1 MGSSE
6 TTGVFELLSETQKRI
21 NLLVGG
27 AGSSKSYSIA
37 QHLLRKFY
45 EEDDIRILVTRK
57 TTPSLRISCYQLIL
71 DLLKKYGWL
80 YHQNKTELI
89 LSQGNN
95 AILFKGLDDPE
106 KIKSAE
112 FNYIWAEEATDLDL
126 DDFRQLNLRLR
137 RETKTINQMF
147 MSCNPIS
154 ALHWIKT
161 EVADKLDVAVNHS
174 TYKDN
179 PFLDKDYV
187 AEIEDLINQDYN
199 YYKIYALGEWGTL
212 ENIIYSKWQTVDEPE
227 KYDEITYGIDWGFN
241 HKSAIV
247 KVYWLDNKV
256 IWHELFY
263 GSGLTHAELVNKAK
277 ELIPEDLRR
286 KELFVDSAE
295 PALINE
301 FYRAGFNVHPSKK
314 NVIDGI
320 NFCKSCLIGL
330 TKTSANGIKEI
341 NSYSWKRDKNGN
353 IIDEP
358 VKFQDDFMDAARYGT
373 YSRDIYLRKS
383 RNANFSFR

>member
-1 MGSSE
+1 MQRIE
-6 TTGVFELLSETQKRI
+6 ATVVFEWLSETQKRI

-187 AEIEDLINQDYN
+187 AEIEDLINKDDN
-199 YYKIYALGEWGTL
+199 YYKIYALGEWGVL
-212 ENIIYSKWQTVDEPE
+212 ENIIYSKWQTLDEP
-227 KYDEITYGIDWGFN
+227 
-241 HKSAIV
+241 
-247 KVYWLDNKV
+247 
-256 IWHELFY
+256 
-263 GSGLTHAELVNKAK
+263 
-277 ELIPEDLRR
+277 
-286 KELFVDSAE
+286 
-295 PALINE
+295 
-301 FYRAGFNVHPSKK
+301 
-314 NVIDGI
+314 
-320 NFCKSCLIGL
+320 
-330 TKTSANGIKEI
+330 
-341 NSYSWKRDKNGN
+341 
-353 IIDEP
+353 
-358 VKFQDDFMDAARYGT
+358 
-373 YSRDIYLRKS
+373 
-383 RNANFSFR
+383 